1 MFSVVLG
8 LSLRCLF
15 QNEELRTPKSQRRQ
29 VSCATLELQDLN
41 GSNNSAEVVYGLD
54 VNSRLQGWNISKANA
69 GLPSSKAVLWMWV
82 TENAFPR

>member
-41 GSNNSAEVVYGLD
+41 GSNYSAEVVYGLD
-54 VNSRLQGWNISKANA
+54 INSRDFKA
-69 GLPSSKAVLWMWV
+69 GTSPKLMRVFHP
-82 TENAFPR
+82 PRQSFGCG